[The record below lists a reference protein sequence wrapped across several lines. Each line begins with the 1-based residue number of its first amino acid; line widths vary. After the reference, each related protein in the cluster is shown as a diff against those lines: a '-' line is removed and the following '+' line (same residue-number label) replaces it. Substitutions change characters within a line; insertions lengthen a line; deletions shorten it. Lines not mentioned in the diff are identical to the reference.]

1 MVVKVHP
8 EILLNTQRL
17 PTEISVDLEKIFKHR
32 YEDIANLEK
41 YLTRNGIQVV
51 KFFLNVSKK
60 EQSERLIERI
70 EDTSKNWKFEEQD
83 VKEREFWSDYQKAY
97 EHAINSTSTV
107 LCPWYIIPADDK
119 KNMRLIVGNILAE
132 KLKSLDMDYPKSDAA
147 RQVLLNGLVEKIRS
161 QD

>member
-1 MVVKVHP
+1 
-8 EILLNTQRL
+8 
-17 PTEISVDLEKIFKHR
+17 
-32 YEDIANLEK
+32 
-41 YLTRNGIQVV
+41 
-51 KFFLNVSKK
+51 
-60 EQSERLIERI
+60 
-70 EDTSKNWKFEEQD
+70 
-83 VKEREFWSDYQKAY
+83 
-97 EHAINSTSTV
+97 V